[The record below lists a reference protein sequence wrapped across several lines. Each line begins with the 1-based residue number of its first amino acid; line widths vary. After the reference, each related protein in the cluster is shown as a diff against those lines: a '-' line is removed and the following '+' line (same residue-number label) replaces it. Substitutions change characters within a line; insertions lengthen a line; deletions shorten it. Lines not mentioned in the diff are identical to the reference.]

1 MNLRPSSRARPGG
14 VKRQARRLIP
24 TMPDDA
30 SILVVDDETAHLET
44 LERLFSKEGHRVWTA
59 EDGDQAL
66 EIVRD
71 RPVDLV
77 ITDLKMPN
85 TDGMELLKL
94 VGKVRPEAEVILM
107 TAFGTVER
115 AVEGMKQGAYDFVSK
130 PIKRAEILQAANK
143 ALEKQALVA
152 ENRKLRAELAT
163 LKNERSIVGQSP
175 ALREALEMVRQVADT
190 DATVLLTGESGT
202 GKELFAR
209 MLVELSDRSDEPFV
223 TVNCATL
230 PESILES
237 ELFGYEE
244 GAFTGADGAKQGRF
258 EAADGGTVL
267 LDEIGELSP
276 SVQVKLLR
284 VLQEGTFERLG
295 SNETTSVDVRVVA
308 ATHVD
313 LEEAMEQGEFRED
326 LYYRLNVVNIH
337 IPPLRHR
344 LEDVPLL
351 AEHFLDEYREK
362 NDRNIEGMSRE
373 ALEALRDY
381 NWPGNV
387 RELENVIER
396 AVVLDRDGRLDVDDL
411 PEHIVEHD
419 GDNNRFISVP
429 VGTPLDEIERRVLHE
444 TLKMTDGNKK
454 LAAKLLGIATRTVY
468 RKTKKDDEDDD

>member
-1 MNLRPSSRARPGG
+1 MADR
-14 VKRQARRLIP
+14 
-24 TMPDDA
+24 DA
-30 SILVVDDETAHLET
+30 TILLVDDETAHLKT
-44 LERLFSKEGHRVWTA
+44 LERVFSKEDYDVITA
-59 EDGDQAL
+59 EDGDEAL
-66 EIVRD
+66 EIIRSQS
-71 RPVDLV
+71 VDLV
-77 ITDLKMPN
+77 ITDLKMPG

-94 VGKVRPEAEVILM
+94 VQTIQPEAEVILM

-130 PIKRAEILQAANK
+130 PIKRAEILQAAKK

-152 ENRKLRAELAT
+152 ENRKLKAELAD
-163 LKNERSIVGQSP
+163 LRNERSIVGQSP
-175 ALREALEMVRQVADT
+175 ALQEALDLVRQVADS

-209 MLVELSDRSDEPFV
+209 MIVELSDRADNPFV
-223 TVNCATL
+223 TVNCAAL

-244 GAFTGADGAKQGRF
+244 GAFTGADEAKPGRF

-276 SVQVKLLR
+276 EVQVKLLR
-284 VLQEGTFERLG
+284 VLQEGSFERLG
-295 SNETTSVDVRVVA
+295 ANRTTEVDVRVIA

-313 LEEAMEQGEFRED
+313 LEEAMRNGEFRED

-351 AEHFLDEYREK
+351 AEHFLDHYREK
-362 NDRNIEGMSRE
+362 NDRKISGMSRE
-373 ALEALRDY
+373 ALDALRDY

-387 RELENVIER
+387 RELENVVER
-396 AVVLDRDGRLDVDDL
+396 AVVLDKDGRIDVDDL
-411 PEHIVEHD
+411 PEHIVSHD
-419 GDNNRFISVP
+419 GENQQYISVP
-429 VGTPLDEIERRVLHE
+429 VGTPLEEVERRVLHE

-468 RKTKKDDEDDD
+468 RKTKDDRASADDA

>member
-1 MNLRPSSRARPGG
+1 MGS
-14 VKRQARRLIP
+14 
-24 TMPDDA
+24 DA
-30 SILVVDDETAHLET
+30 TILLVDDEVAHLKT
-44 LERLFSKEGHRVWTA
+44 LERVFSKEGYEVCTA
-59 EDGDQAL
+59 ENGDEAL
-66 EIVRD
+66 EIVRSE
-71 RPVDLV
+71 PVNLV
-77 ITDLKMPN
+77 ITDLKMPG
-85 TDGMELLKL
+85 TDGMDLLQL
-94 VGKVRPEAEVILM
+94 VQTIRPETEVILM

-115 AVEGMKQGAYDFVSK
+115 AVQGMKQGAYDFVSK
-130 PIKRAEILQAANK
+130 PIKRATILQAAKK
-143 ALEKQALVA
+143 ALEKQALVV
-152 ENRKLRAELAT
+152 ENRKLKAELAD

-175 ALREALEMVRQVADT
+175 ALREALDLVRQVADS

-209 MLVELSDRSDEPFV
+209 MIVELSERADEPFV
-223 TVNCATL
+223 TVNCAAL

-244 GAFTGADGAKQGRF
+244 GAFTGASESKPGRF
-258 EAADGGTVL
+258 EAADEGTVF

-295 SNETTSVDVRVVA
+295 SNETSEVDVRVIA

-313 LEEAMEQGEFRED
+313 LEEAMREGDFRED

-351 AEHFLDEYREK
+351 AEHFLNHYREK
-362 NDRNIEGMSRE
+362 NDRDISGMSRE
-373 ALEALRDY
+373 ALDALGDY

-396 AVVLDRDGRLDVDDL
+396 AVVLDKDKLIDIDDL
-411 PEHIVEHD
+411 PEHIVSHD
-419 GDNNRFISVP
+419 GENERYISVP
-429 VGTPLDEIERRVLHE
+429 LGTPLDEVERRVLHE

-468 RKTKKDDEDDD
+468 RKTKEE